1 MFKTATCLK
10 VFILT
15 TDGDNLPIDTE
26 VFATEAGARAAL
38 ITALAS
44 WEVTQTA
51 DGAPLGTLSTDD
63 LCALWEATAD
73 GTCILAEC
81 EVQP

>member
-1 MFKTATCLK
+1 MSNATRLK

-15 TDGDNLPIDTE
+15 TDGDNSPTDTE

-38 ITALAS
+38 IAGLAS
-44 WEVTQTA
+44 YRVIKSA
-51 DGAPLGTLSTDD
+51 DGAPLGALSTDD
-63 LCALWEATAD
+63 LCALWEAAAD
-73 GTCILAEC
+73 GTCILAEL